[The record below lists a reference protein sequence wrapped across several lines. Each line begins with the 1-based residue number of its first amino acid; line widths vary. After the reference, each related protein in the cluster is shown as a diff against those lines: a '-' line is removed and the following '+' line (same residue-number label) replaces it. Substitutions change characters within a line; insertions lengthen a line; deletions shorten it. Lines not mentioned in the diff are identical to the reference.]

1 MIGFLGLLVGFVV
14 IIVGAIMLLIN
25 LFRKRPLKK
34 VAALIIFGSIA
45 VVVGI
50 FSIVNTASDSSD
62 PKTEEISKSS
72 EEKTKESST
81 KKVEK
86 PKETATPV
94 TFEQMVNDYLANG
107 VTADEKYDGK
117 LLQFSGT
124 VTKITAATFGGS
136 EVHIEAGNFTDN
148 EFMNTTAVVKVSDDD
163 AKKLVTGQV
172 YTFEAKGSGAF
183 ILTDYVSTLDFK
195 DGKVK

>member
-1 MIGFLGLLVGFVV
+1 MSQSEKIKKPIYKQIWFWVLVV
-14 IIVGAIMLLIN
+14 
-25 LFRKRPLKK
+25 
-34 VAALIIFGSIA
+34 LIIGGVANGMGNSELDA
-45 VVVGI
+45 EDT
-50 FSIVNTASDSSD
+50 SNS
-62 PKTEEISKSS
+62 KTEEVSKSS
-72 EEKTKESST
+72 EEKTKD
-81 KKVEK
+81 KRVEK
-86 PKETATPV
+86 SKETATPV

-117 LLQFSGT
+117 LLSFSGA
-124 VTKITAATFGGS
+124 VVKITAATFGGS

-148 EFMNTTAVVKVSDDD
+148 EFMNTTAVVKISDDD